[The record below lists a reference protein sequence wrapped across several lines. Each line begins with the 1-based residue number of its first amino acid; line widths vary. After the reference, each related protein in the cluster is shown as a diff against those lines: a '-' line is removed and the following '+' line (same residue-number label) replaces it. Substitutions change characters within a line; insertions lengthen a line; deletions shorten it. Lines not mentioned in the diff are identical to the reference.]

1 MLSDELLASEN
12 VFCFV
17 ELEEPKLFRKQ
28 DFPCN
33 ENIQNLFKCS
43 VHHSYNSFCCVCC
56 SEDELDDSRHVETG

>member
-33 ENIQNLFKCS
+33 ENI
-43 VHHSYNSFCCVCC
+43 
-56 SEDELDDSRHVETG
+56 